1 MERKVLI
8 KRINESVDKWNEESK
23 LKNEDLLVISLNQ
36 ARGLLR
42 KFKKSGLKEGQD
54 CIILSEISS
63 IEWRLP
69 GQKDSFLEVREE
81 SVKDLPK
88 NWEVQK

>member
-36 ARGLLR
+36 ARG
-42 KFKKSGLKEGQD
+42 
-54 CIILSEISS
+54 
-63 IEWRLP
+63 
-69 GQKDSFLEVREE
+69 
-81 SVKDLPK
+81 
-88 NWEVQK
+88 

>member
-1 MERKVLI
+1 M
-8 KRINESVDKWNEESK
+8 
-23 LKNEDLLVISLNQ
+23 
-36 ARGLLR
+36 R